1 MDATQWHLFFS
12 ARKPF
17 EPLFRKV
24 ESINT
29 CKQDN
34 HARAR
39 AHIWEQRCTQCKVVL
54 VTGKWS
60 WSRCLCWCALLKDS
74 CNGTVFIEL
83 YPHNW
88 SFFLFFLEDWYDTYT
103 KAGNLHHLVYSLYFV
118 SHQSHCDTFR
128 GVSEPGEEDVT
139 IPSRALDSRA
149 NSIGLTPPRSC
160 GTCPQAFLTTA
171 RVSACPVLS
180 GGARALST
188 SPPPSHSPASP
199 VRSSLD
205 SQDQPAARR
214 TLPESVWPPSNMSP
228 AWTRGRRTGGSTV
241 APRTMVTAG
250 RTGQVG
256 QVWVSCWI
264 LLSATCFLGARAQGK
279 MLNSCGAVQCLLE
292 VHKKVRARNVL
303 CQIRL
308 VKQKQLLK

>member
-188 SPPPSHSPASP
+188 SPPQSLTRITSEEQSWLPGPASSQED
-199 VRSSLD
+199 SSRECVATEQHVPGVDTGKAHRWLD
-205 SQDQPAARR
+205 GGAAHHGDSRAD
-214 TLPESVWPPSNMSP
+214 W
-228 AWTRGRRTGGSTV
+228 
-241 APRTMVTAG
+241 AG
-250 RTGQVG
+250 RTGVG
-256 QVWVSCWI
+256 
-264 LLSATCFLGARAQGK
+264 LLLDSA
-279 MLNSCGAVQCLLE
+279 
-292 VHKKVRARNVL
+292 VRDLFPR
-303 CQIRL
+303 RSGSR
-308 VKQKQLLK
+308 